1 MVDVNFVSIVKSE
14 LHLFR
19 LRAKKSGVWFRVL
32 SRLDR
37 ALVNATIIVA
47 DRVRS
52 SKLTEALLKVWGKVE
67 RVLEHGFV
75 QTVFKVGLPL
85 AHKIGLIAKS
95 WGNPYAESWMSDL
108 SFARFLAIMHIN
120 SGHRSICEP
129 YTG

>member
-1 MVDVNFVSIVKSE
+1 MVDVSE
-14 LHLFR
+14 LRLFR
-19 LRAKKSGVWFRVL
+19 LMAKRSGVWFRVL

-37 ALVNATIIVA
+37 ALVNATIMVA

-52 SKLTEALLKVWGKVE
+52 SKLTEALLKVREKVE

-108 SFARFLAIMHIN
+108 SFARFLAVMYIN
-120 SGHRSICEP
+120 SGYRSICEP

>member
-1 MVDVNFVSIVKSE
+1 MTK
-14 LHLFR
+14 R
-19 LRAKKSGVWFRVL
+19 SGVWFRVL

-37 ALVNATIIVA
+37 ALVNATIMVA

-52 SKLTEALLKVWGKVE
+52 SKLTEALLKVREKVE

-108 SFARFLAIMHIN
+108 SFARFLAVMHIN
-120 SGHRSICEP
+120 SGYRSICEP